1 MMRRV
6 LVFGWLLLATHA
18 FAAGHIVIINFDP
31 ANTGLND
38 RTPVAPQ
45 PGNPATTL
53 GEQRMNVFRA
63 AAERWENALDI
74 SVDIRVAANFM
85 GIAGCTATDGV
96 LGQATAIRWIDD
108 FPGAPRGGVWYPSAL
123 ANQFAHTDLLPDT
136 DDIYMQFNA
145 LVDNRTCLGDA
156 NWYYGL
162 DGQHGKDIDLYLV
175 VLHELAHGLG
185 LTGAATAPAFRDD
198 LPSVFDLHT
207 LDVATG
213 LRWDQLSP
221 DQRVTS
227 IVNTG
232 NLAWDGEHVRA
243 NAPRVLQWRTTL
255 TVTAP
260 ADVARDYD
268 IGTSSFGAPANR
280 ANVAGTIVPA
290 LDAENADGPLATD
303 GCSAFANAAEIAGNL
318 ALVDRG
324 TCPFTT
330 KAANAQAA
338 GATALIV
345 VDNRRDTC
353 TPPSLSAAG
362 TTGDA
367 IRIPVISLAPKDA
380 DALRAQ
386 LADHAHVTAML
397 HVDPTQL
404 AGATRNG
411 DVRLYAPCSLQPTS
425 SIHHWDTA
433 VSPNLLMEPSINT
446 DLLHGLDLTLDQL
459 LDEGWSLPPRTGRPV
474 LRR

>member
-1 MMRRV
+1 MIRRA
-6 LVFGWLLLATHA
+6 LGLALLLTATQA
-18 FAAGHIVIINFDP
+18 FAAGRIVIINFDP
-31 ANTGLND
+31 AGTGLND
-38 RTPVAPQ
+38 PAPAAPQ

-63 AAERWENALDI
+63 AAERWQNALDLH
-74 SVDIRVAANFM
+74 VDIRVAANFM

-162 DGQHGKDIDLYLV
+162 DGQHGKDVDLYLV
-175 VLHELAHGLG
+175 ALHELAHGLG

-213 LRWDQLSP
+213 LRWDQLTP
-221 DQRVTS
+221 EQRSTS
-227 IVNTG
+227 IVATG
-232 NLAWDGEHVRA
+232 KLAWDGDNVRTYA
-243 NAPRVLQWRTTL
+243 SRFLQWRTTL

-260 ADVARDYD
+260 ADVAHDYD

-280 ANVAGTIVPA
+280 AAVAGTIVPA
-290 LDAENADGPLATD
+290 LDAQNADGPLATD
-303 GCSAFANAAEIAGNL
+303 GCSAFANAAEIAGNI

-330 KAANAQAA
+330 KATNAQAA

-345 VDNRRDTC
+345 VDNKRDTC
-353 TPPSLSAAG
+353 TPPSLSAL
-362 TTGDA
+362 GDSGAA
-367 IRIPVISLAPKDA
+367 IRIPVISLAPTDA

-386 LADHAHVTAML
+386 LAAHANVTAML
-397 HVDPTQL
+397 RVDPTQL
-404 AGATRNG
+404 AGTTRDGN
-411 DVRLYAPCSLQPTS
+411 VRLYAPCSLQPTS
-425 SIHHWDTA
+425 SVHHWDTA
-433 VSPNLLMEPSINT
+433 ASPNLLMEPSINT
-446 DLLHGLDLTLDQL
+446 DLLHGLDLTLYQL
-459 LDEGWSLPPRTGRPV
+459 LDLGWSVPPRTGRTF
-474 LRR
+474 LRH